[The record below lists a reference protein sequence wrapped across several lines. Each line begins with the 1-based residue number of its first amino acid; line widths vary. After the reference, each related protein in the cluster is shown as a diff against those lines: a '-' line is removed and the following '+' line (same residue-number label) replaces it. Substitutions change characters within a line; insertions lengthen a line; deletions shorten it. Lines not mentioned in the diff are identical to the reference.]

1 MQKLGSSEMEN
12 VQASAWATE
21 IATGI
26 VAVLIAGWAWKVGR
40 GAVQKKQSSQL
51 LAPGAA

>member
-12 VQASAWATE
+12 VQANAWATE

-26 VAVLIAGWAWKVGR
+26 VAVLIVGWAWKVG
-40 GAVQKKQSSQL
+40 GAVQKKQSSQPTS
-51 LAPGAA
+51 PGAA